1 MSVSQYEIK
10 YKRNPREDMKS
21 LAIVLKINR
30 LISKMIK
37 YGLNDLL
44 EFSKYLLLTCC
55 IGLVELRA
63 DFYQVLFLVRYT
75 VRKTLLI

>member
-55 IGLVELRA
+55 IGLVELIA
-63 DFYQVLFLVRYT
+63 DLYQVLFLVRYT
-75 VRKTLLI
+75 VRRTFLI